1 MHIDQL
7 ADRVSFLAVKV
18 NANED
23 PKFYCN
29 FILGIF
35 FGVMVFCQFSILIE
49 ILMKERKDINTSNH
63 DTVQRR
69 QEEC

>member
-7 ADRVSFLAVKV
+7 ADRVSFFAVKV

-23 PKFYCN
+23 PKFYHN

-35 FGVMVFCQFSILIE
+35 FGVIVFC
-49 ILMKERKDINTSNH
+49 
-63 DTVQRR
+63 
-69 QEEC
+69 